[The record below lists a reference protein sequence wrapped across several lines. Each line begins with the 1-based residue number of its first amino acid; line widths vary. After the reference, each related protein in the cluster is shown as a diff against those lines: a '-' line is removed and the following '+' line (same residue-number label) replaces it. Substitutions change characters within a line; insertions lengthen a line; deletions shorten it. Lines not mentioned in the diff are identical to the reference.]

1 MDNNAVQDF
10 YRNKVMREA
19 VQEYILTVLRKEAID
34 MVFERQDV
42 SYIADAKDL
51 LDKAFKQM
59 ELEFKPVKTNSTI
72 NEAR

>member
-1 MDNNAVQDF
+1 MDNRAVQDF
-10 YRNKVMREA
+10 YRNKAMREA

-42 SYIADAKDL
+42 FYIADAKDL

-59 ELEFKPVKTNSTI
+59 EAEFRPAKTTSTI

>member
-42 SYIADAKDL
+42 FYVADAKDL

-59 ELEFKPVKTNSTI
+59 ELEFRPAKTNSTI